1 MQIGIRL
8 HDTKK
13 GTLEERVAIAE
24 EQGFS
29 CAHLALKKVISEYSV
44 ADSALTPG
52 FSCYLKNLF
61 AAHHLDIAVLGCY
74 LNLAT
79 LDQAVLEKNVHRY
92 MAHIRMASLIGAGV
106 VGTETGA
113 VNESYSFEERNHSE
127 EALDIFIKN
136 VRPVVQYAEKM
147 GVILAIEP
155 VYKHI
160 LSGKTKLLYVALRIC
175 RLFLIQSIFW
185 TSVITKSAN
194 PLSRR
199 RLRCLER
206 ISQ

>member
-79 LDQAVLEKNVHRY
+79 PDQAVLEKNVHRY
-92 MAHIRMASLIGAGV
+92 MAHIRMASLLGAGV

-136 VRPVVQYAEKM
+136 VRPVVQYAEKN
-147 GVILAIEP
+147 GCD
-155 VYKHI
+155 
-160 LSGKTKLLYVALRIC
+160 LS
-175 RLFLIQSIFW
+175 
-185 TSVITKSAN
+185 N
-194 PLSRR
+194 
-199 RLRCLER
+199 
-206 ISQ
+206 